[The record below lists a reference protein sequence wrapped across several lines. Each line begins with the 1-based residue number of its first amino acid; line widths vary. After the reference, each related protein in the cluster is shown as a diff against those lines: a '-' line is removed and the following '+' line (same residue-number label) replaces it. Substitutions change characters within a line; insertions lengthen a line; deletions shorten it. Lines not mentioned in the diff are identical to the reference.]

1 MKDLVKFILNIFDFF
16 TQQKILK
23 YLVKIF
29 NNKKIFLY

>member
-23 YLVKIF
+23 YLVKYLII
-29 NNKKIFLY
+29 KKFCTN